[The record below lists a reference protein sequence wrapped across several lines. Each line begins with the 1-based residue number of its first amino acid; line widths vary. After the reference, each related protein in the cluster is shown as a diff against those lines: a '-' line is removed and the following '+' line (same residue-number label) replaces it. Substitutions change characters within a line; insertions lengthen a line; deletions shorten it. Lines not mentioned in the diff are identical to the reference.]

1 MLSACH
7 QQNNSEMEFWRAK
20 VRENKVSHELYL
32 KYRNIVA
39 ILLLIKSKIT
49 RNKLHIAGIKI

>member
-1 MLSACH
+1 
-7 QQNNSEMEFWRAK
+7 MELWRAK

-39 ILLLIKSKIT
+39 ILLLTKSKIT
-49 RNKLHIAGIKI
+49 RNNLYITGIKI

>member
-39 ILLLIKSKIT
+39 ILLLIKPKIT
-49 RNKLHIAGIKI
+49 RNRLCIIEIKI